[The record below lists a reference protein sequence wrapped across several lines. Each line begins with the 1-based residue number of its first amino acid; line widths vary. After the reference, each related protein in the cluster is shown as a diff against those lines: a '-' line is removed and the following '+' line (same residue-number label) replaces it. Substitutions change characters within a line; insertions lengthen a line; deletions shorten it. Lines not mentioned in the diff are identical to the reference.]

1 MEFTLRIGISVSS
14 SHRTMDPRDGARYMV
29 ERTRMA
35 KEAGLDT
42 LFVGD
47 HHVTPF
53 PYYQNNPMLG
63 RMLAEWND
71 KPFGALYLLPLWN
84 PVLLAEQVG
93 TLAAL
98 APGRFIMQCGLGDT
112 RQGEAMGVDMAS
124 RVAMFEASLSVLRT
138 LWRGE
143 AASESTFWN
152 LRDARIAPVPTA
164 PVEVWVG
171 AVAPAAI
178 RRAARLAEGWLAAP
192 SLTPREAANAAAIY
206 GEACSE
212 FDRQPT
218 AVAIRRDIFV
228 GATSQEARAV
238 VTPYIE
244 ASYRGMSPEALVFGS
259 PSEVADQF
267 CALAGLG
274 YTDICVRNI
283 SADQGEALATIER
296 LAQAKTLMA

>member
-14 SHRTMDPRDGARYMV
+14 SHQTKDPRDGARYMV
-29 ERTRMA
+29 ERTRAA

-112 RQGEAMGVDMAS
+112 KQGEAMGIDMAS

-143 AASESTFWN
+143 AASEATFWN
-152 LRDARIAPVPTA
+152 LRDACIAPVPTE

-171 AVAPAAI
+171 ALAPAAI
-178 RRAARLAEGWLAAP
+178 RRAARLADGWLAAP
-192 SLTPREAANAAAIY
+192 SLTPGEAANAAATY
-206 GEACSE
+206 LRACSE

-228 GATSQEARAV
+228 GATSQEARAA

-283 SADQGEALATIER
+283 SADQGEALGTIER
-296 LAQAKTLMA
+296 LAQVKALMV

>member
-14 SHRTMDPRDGARYMV
+14 SHHTKDPRDGARYMV
-29 ERTRMA
+29 ERTRAA
-35 KEAGLDT
+35 KDAGLDT

-71 KPFGALYLLPLWN
+71 NPFGALYLLPLWN

-98 APGRFIMQCGLGDT
+98 APGRFIMQCGLGDS
-112 RQGEAMGVDMAS
+112 RQGEAMGIDMAS

-152 LRDARIAPVPTA
+152 LRDARIAPVPTE

-178 RRAARLAEGWLAAP
+178 RRAARLADGWLAAP
-192 SLTPREAANAAAIY
+192 SLTPSEAANAAAIY
-206 GEACSE
+206 LEACSE

-228 GATSQEARAV
+228 GATSQEARAA

-244 ASYRGMSPEALVFGS
+244 ASYRGMSPEALVCGS

-267 CALAGLG
+267 CALADLG

-283 SADQGEALATIER
+283 SADQGEALDTIER
-296 LAQAKTLMA
+296 LAQVKTLMV